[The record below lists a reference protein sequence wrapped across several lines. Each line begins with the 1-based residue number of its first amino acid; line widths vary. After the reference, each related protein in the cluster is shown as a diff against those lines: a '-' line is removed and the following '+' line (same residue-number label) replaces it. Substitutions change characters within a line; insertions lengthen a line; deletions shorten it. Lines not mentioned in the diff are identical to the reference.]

1 MVHIS
6 LDRSKKDALNWA
18 KSFNAP
24 WPTMLPEDTNQKA
37 LVDPYNVRAVPS
49 YILVDSEG
57 KEIARGKAAVL
68 AAAKNAQP

>member
-1 MVHIS
+1 
-6 LDRSKKDALNWA
+6 
-18 KSFNAP
+18 
-24 WPTMLPEDTNQKA
+24 MLPEDTNQKA

-57 KEIARGKAAVL
+57 KEIARGKAAAL